1 MKKHILIT
9 GGTGYLGSFIAK
21 ELLFQDYQVTILKR
35 ATSSLVRLESF
46 VEKINF
52 IEENTLDIFFQNNTI
67 DGIIHIATSYGRKGE
82 KVSDILNTN
91 LLLPTKLF
99 ELAIQNKVGFF
110 INTDS
115 SLPANLN
122 AYSLSKAQFKE
133 WLKIVPNEIKIINVI
148 PEYFYGPGDEKSKFI
163 SGILHQLKSNVE
175 FIDFTEGIQKRD
187 FIYIDDVVAAFIC
200 LVKNIDKLESYSDV
214 PLGSSRSI
222 SLKEVV
228 ILLKKLANNSI
239 TKLNFGAIPMRKGD
253 VLESKA
259 DISYLNNLGWQPK
272 TTIEQGITKI
282 IETEY

>member
-110 INTDS
+110 INTDT